1 MAAVGS
7 AVAIGYFGKLPSR
20 GDFVRAAEG
29 QPLMATLDRWAGHGL
44 ELLAQ
49 DPAWKPLYDAA
60 PPLHFAFLGSR
71 SRVVIGGHLVPSRD
85 SAQRRFPFLSAAR
98 LDVGQPLGFLAR
110 SPLALARLWAALAR
124 FGAQAVAAADAHETL
139 RALTDSRIAIGSDPR
154 GYDAP
159 FDDFLALQD
168 LGALQALLRQ
178 SGHAQLRLRWLLP
191 ALGLL
196 LQPLLSGGAGR
207 IDKGLLLPLP
217 RDALYRPLVAALWL
231 DLVSGF
237 LGRAEFELALLVDEG
252 AHDRAAGADRS
263 GAPQLV
269 IGFNGADGRLLQ
281 AALDPQVGAEQLIR
295 VADAEW
301 VESQLAGDYALN
313 KLASYIDRDELPLR
327 LARRAFGETFL
338 GT

>member
-1 MAAVGS
+1 MGGAGAIRRAGGS
-7 AVAIGYFGKLPSR
+7 
-20 GDFVRAAEG
+20 
-29 QPLMATLDRWAGHGL
+29 
-44 ELLAQ
+44 
-49 DPAWKPLYDAA
+49 
-60 PPLHFAFLGSR
+60 
-71 SRVVIGGHLVPSRD
+71 
-85 SAQRRFPFLSAAR
+85 
-98 LDVGQPLGFLAR
+98 
-110 SPLALARLWAALAR
+110 
-124 FGAQAVAAADAHETL
+124 AADAHETL

-217 RDALYRPLVAALWL
+217 RDALYRPLVAAFWL

-252 AHDRAAGADRS
+252 AHDRAAGADGS
-263 GAPQLV
+263 AAPQLV